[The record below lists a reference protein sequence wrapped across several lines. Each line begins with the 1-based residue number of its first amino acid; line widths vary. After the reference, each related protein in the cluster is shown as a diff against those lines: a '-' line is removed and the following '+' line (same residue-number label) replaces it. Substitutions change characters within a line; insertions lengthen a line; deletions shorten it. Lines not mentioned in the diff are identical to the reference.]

1 MEWGHETGRSQLSWS
16 FVNQARDMGFIL
28 EVMECGQIW
37 KNDGFISI
45 FEFFLAIIQDKD

>member
-1 MEWGHETGRSQLSWS
+1 
-16 FVNQARDMGFIL
+16 MGFIL

-45 FEFFLAIIQDKD
+45 FEFFLAIIQDKDQMDQEYKQADQVADECNCPGKK